1 MRLVHKFQ
9 EFMGSITWNRFLSW
23 GWYNTW
29 YIAVSRDSWLAIFLD
44 LISLPVSIAL
54 VINVITTPP
63 WIQLFSLWDRD
74 KIQKFQQWNKIHDY
88 HYHVPRSRFNSSS
101 PALWSNL
108 QVYKSLHLFPHITI
122 ELDQHWSLC
131 RCLKLIKIIKF
142 FILSVSSR
150 KKERKRKKE
159 AFHNKLFGEGRVLT
173 KFPTHL
179 KGIICAYTNPLH
191 FPSFSLNR
199 QNAR

>member
-1 MRLVHKFQ
+1 MLLPRPLESNYSLYGIEIKFKNSNNGTK
-9 EFMGSITWNRFLSW
+9 FTITI
-23 GWYNTW
+23 TT
-29 YIAVSRDSWLAIFLD
+29 FLD
-44 LISLPVSIAL
+44 RVS
-54 VINVITTPP
+54 TPP
-63 WIQLFSLWDRD
+63 RR
-74 KIQKFQQWNKIHDY
+74 
-88 HYHVPRSRFNSSS
+88 HYT
-101 PALWSNL
+101 
-108 QVYKSLHLFPHITI
+108 IMI
-122 ELDQHWSLC
+122 ELTSLQESPSLSPYNDRARSTWSLC

>member
-88 HYHVPRSRFNSSS
+88 HYLDRVSTPPRRH
-101 PALWSNL
+101 
-108 QVYKSLHLFPHITI
+108 YTIMI
-122 ELDQHWSLC
+122 ELTSLQESPSLSPYND
-131 RCLKLIKIIKF
+131 RARSTLIVVSMFKVNKDENSLF
-142 FILSVSSR
+142 LACPRERRKESV
-150 KKERKRKKE
+150 KRKRSITNSLAKV
-159 AFHNKLFGEGRVLT
+159 AF
-173 KFPTHL
+173 
-179 KGIICAYTNPLH
+179 
-191 FPSFSLNR
+191 
-199 QNAR
+199 